1 MCMNYRIKRLFARII
16 SICACMTIFCGA
28 IGCGKEQSGDKSTE
42 IGKPIW
48 DFDEYVNGTWIKE
61 QENKN
66 NGDAG
71 VWDEAYDRVNNDLY
85 DIMNNTNLEE
95 ISEDDGL
102 YKAIFFYRQMIDTS
116 DAKKRLETTRRYL
129 DTIDNVNTLEDIYEL
144 YADPKYDVLNGLLN
158 FCVIPDDYGCNALYF
173 WPQSLMKSLQKNDQ
187 ILSFMA
193 DLGYSQQRSHE
204 IIDNAMII
212 ASMVE
217 DYWDDIAMN
226 GGVDYYNQEELEGA
240 AVSVPVIAILE
251 ELNSFGH
258 YKEVLAEGD
267 FCGLLNKMFQPQNAA
282 ALRDHFL
289 YCAMYRLL
297 AVADNAESWTEV
309 GTDYNDL
316 ALTVTLDFGGDVI
329 NKEYKKLHLPDENI
343 ELAKELT
350 EDIKDSIRDII
361 GETEWLSDYGKELAE
376 QKMMT
381 MRECFGGN
389 QIENDLDDVRLTDD
403 VVENYI
409 SFLISQNNFDRS
421 QTRKEDDDREL
432 FDQNQFEL
440 NAHYNR
446 KYAILSISSTM
457 LCDERC
463 SKNVEFE
470 ECIGYIGFL
479 IAHEMAHA
487 YDSVGIMYDHRG
499 CYSLWMN
506 EDESEAYSAELQ
518 RIVNF
523 FDGKETAYNQ
533 KIDGKLIEDETFA
546 DILAMKCCLRI
557 LQERENPDYDLFFKT
572 LAKLNAYY
580 YTEDGIQKAVADT
593 HLPSKERI
601 NYVFG
606 QFDEFYETYDIDE
619 SSPYYVPKEERL
631 SNLF

>member
-1 MCMNYRIKRLFARII
+1 
-16 SICACMTIFCGA
+16 
-28 IGCGKEQSGDKSTE
+28 
-42 IGKPIW
+42 
-48 DFDEYVNGTWIKE
+48 
-61 QENKN
+61 
-66 NGDAG
+66 
-71 VWDEAYDRVNNDLY
+71 
-85 DIMNNTNLEE
+85 
-95 ISEDDGL
+95 
-102 YKAIFFYRQMIDTS
+102 
-116 DAKKRLETTRRYL
+116 
-129 DTIDNVNTLEDIYEL
+129 
-144 YADPKYDVLNGLLN
+144 
-158 FCVIPDDYGCNALYF
+158 
-173 WPQSLMKSLQKNDQ
+173 
-187 ILSFMA
+187 
-193 DLGYSQQRSHE
+193 
-204 IIDNAMII
+204 
-212 ASMVE
+212 
-217 DYWDDIAMN
+217 
-226 GGVDYYNQEELEGA
+226 
-240 AVSVPVIAILE
+240 
-251 ELNSFGH
+251 
-258 YKEVLAEGD
+258 
-267 FCGLLNKMFQPQNAA
+267 
-282 ALRDHFL
+282 
-289 YCAMYRLL
+289 
-297 AVADNAESWTEV
+297 
-309 GTDYNDL
+309 
-316 ALTVTLDFGGDVI
+316 
-329 NKEYKKLHLPDENI
+329 
-343 ELAKELT
+343 
-350 EDIKDSIRDII
+350 
-361 GETEWLSDYGKELAE
+361 
-376 QKMMT
+376 
-381 MRECFGGN
+381 
-389 QIENDLDDVRLTDD
+389 
-403 VVENYI
+403 
-409 SFLISQNNFDRS
+409 
-421 QTRKEDDDREL
+421 
-432 FDQNQFEL
+432 
-440 NAHYNR
+440 
-446 KYAILSISSTM
+446 M